1 MTVETETNSETME
14 SNVQVVE
21 KRVKSTVIR
30 RRKKVVAPPP
40 PPVEEAMQAQ
50 AEVGAASAEEAP
62 SAPSRPRIGIVK
74 EATPATVVG
83 DISSDAAPVEGVVPS
98 PKESLEKTVEESTD
112 LSLKSPSDV
121 EKKIG
126 VVGRINLEKVQPPT
140 EKVKEDW
147 RDKIHKGTTRRR
159 KSRAE
164 LEAEAIQRAGGLRS
178 YASMVSQDGPA
189 PGMDRVFRPGPT
201 SRRRRGGVARKMGG
215 KKTQITEAKAIKKV
229 IRIEDGI
236 NVSNLSQSLGI
247 KSNEIIKRLMD
258 LEIMATVNE
267 MVDVDTATIIAEE
280 YGFTVEHTAFKE
292 EDILAVPEAHASPEN
307 LEHRAPVVTV
317 MGHVDHGKTSILDVI
332 RKSDVAAG
340 EAGGITQHIGAY
352 EVEVPKGKITFLD
365 TPGHAAFT
373 AMRARGAQAT
383 DIVILVV
390 AADDGIMPQS
400 IEAIDHS
407 KAAGVP
413 MIVAINKIDKE
424 DAQPDRAKQGLTEH
438 GLVPEDWGGDTIC
451 INTSATTGEGIDQL
465 LEMVLLQ
472 AEILELQADPTGR
485 ARGIVIESKLDRGR
499 GPVATVLVQEGSLE
513 CGSYIVCGTHQ
524 GKVRAMFAA
533 DGKQI
538 KKAGPSVPV
547 EVLGL
552 SGVPNAGDEMVG
564 VEDDRGA
571 RQVAEQRREKER
583 DASLSRPVHASLENL
598 SEFLEGS
605 NAKELMIVIK
615 GDVQGSVEASSEALV
630 KLSTDKAKLKVLH
643 TGVGGITESDV
654 MLAAASNAIIVG
666 FNVKPDV
673 KARTLAER
681 EGIELRSYKVIY
693 EMIDE
698 VKKAME
704 GLLEPIRKEVS
715 LGMAEVRDVF
725 NVSKVGTIA
734 GSFVT
739 SGKIKRSAR
748 ARLLRDQVVVFD
760 GDIASLK
767 RFKEDAK
774 EVADGYECG
783 IGLQNYNDVK
793 VGDLIEAYII
803 EETADTL

>member
-1 MTVETETNSETME
+1 MTVEIETKDETTEK
-14 SNVQVVE
+14 NVQVVE

-30 RRKKVVAPPP
+30 RRRKKVEAAPPSPTEEVAQVEATAAGEEVAP
-40 PPVEEAMQAQ
+40 
-50 AEVGAASAEEAP
+50 AAPAP
-62 SAPSRPRIGIVK
+62 AKPRIGVV
-74 EATPATVVG
+74 EGATPMGVTKPVVPG
-83 DISSDAAPVEGVVPS
+83 VKPVEAAAEPDAQAASEAGENS
-98 PKESLEKTVEESTD
+98 EEA
-112 LSLKSPSDV
+112 SLKSPTDA
-121 EKKIG
+121 ERKIG
-126 VVGRINLEKVQPPT
+126 VVGHINLETIQVPT

-147 RDKIHKGTTRRR
+147 REKMRKGATRRR
-159 KSRAE
+159 KSKAE

-178 YASMVSQDGPA
+178 YASMVGQEGFT

-201 SRRRRGGVARKMGG
+201 GRRRRAVKRMGG
-215 KKTQITEAKAIKKV
+215 KKTQITEPKAIKKV
-229 IRIEDGI
+229 IRIEEGI
-236 NVSNLSQSLGI
+236 NVSNLSQALGV
-247 KSNEIIKRLMD
+247 KANEIIKQLMD
-258 LEIMATVNE
+258 LEIMATVNQI
-267 MVDVDTATIIAEE
+267 VDVDTATVIAEE

-292 EDILAVPEAHASPEN
+292 EEILAVPEAHASSEN
-307 LEHRAPVVTV
+307 AEPRAPVVTV

-352 EVEVPKGKITFLD
+352 EVQVPKGKITFLD

-413 MIVAINKIDKE
+413 IIVAINKIDKE
-424 DAQPDRAKQGLTEH
+424 NAQPDRTKQGLTEH
-438 GLVPEDWGGDTIC
+438 GLVPEDWGGDVIC
-451 INTSATTGEGIDQL
+451 INTSAITGEGIDQL

-472 AEILELQADPTGR
+472 SEILELKADSTSRPK
-485 ARGIVIESKLDRGR
+485 GIVVEAQLDRGR
-499 GPVATVLVQEGSLE
+499 GPVATVLVQEGTLE
-513 CGSYIVCGTHQ
+513 RGSYIVCGTHQ

-533 DGKQI
+533 DGSQVKE
-538 KKAGPSVPV
+538 AGPSVPV

-564 VEDDRGA
+564 VADDRGA
-571 RQVAEQRREKER
+571 RQVSEQRIDKER
-583 DASLSRPVHASLENL
+583 ETSLNRPVHASLENL

-605 NAKELMIVIK
+605 DAKELMIVIK
-615 GDVQGSVEASSEALV
+615 GDVHGSVEASTEALE
-630 KLSTDKAKLKVLH
+630 KLSTEKAKLKVLH

-654 MLAAASNAIIVG
+654 MLATASNAIIVG
-666 FNVKPDV
+666 FNVKPDP
-673 KARTLAER
+673 KARTLAEN

-715 LGMAEVRDVF
+715 LGMAEVRNVF

-739 SGKIKRSAR
+739 AGKIKRNAR

-760 GDIASLK
+760 GDISSLK
-767 RFKEDAK
+767 RFKEDAR

-783 IGLQNYNDVK
+783 IGLLNYNDVK
-793 VGDLIEAYII
+793 VGDVIEAYII

>member
-1 MTVETETNSETME
+1 MTVETETKEETK
-14 SNVQVVE
+14 NVQVVE

-30 RRKKVVAPPP
+30 RRRKKVEAAPPP
-40 PPVEEAMQAQ
+40 PTEETVPVEAANPAAAQ
-50 AEVGAASAEEAP
+50 EDVAP
-62 SAPSRPRIGIVK
+62 AKPRIGV
-74 EATPATVVG
+74 
-83 DISSDAAPVEGVVPS
+83 VEGVTPIGVVKPAVQEAKPAKVVAEDS
-98 PKESLEKTVEESTD
+98 EPVAAEGDEDSADV
-112 LSLKSPSDV
+112 SLKSPTDA
-121 EKKIG
+121 ERKIG
-126 VVGRINLEKVQPPT
+126 VVGHINLETIQVPT

-147 RDKIHKGTTRRR
+147 REKMRKGATRRR
-159 KSRAE
+159 KSKEE

-178 YASMVSQDGPA
+178 YARMVGQDGFT

-201 SRRRRGGVARKMGG
+201 GRRRRAAKKMGG
-215 KKTQITEAKAIKKV
+215 KKTQITEPKAIKKV

-236 NVSNLSQSLGI
+236 NVSNLSQALGV
-247 KSNEIIKRLMD
+247 KANEIIKQLMD
-258 LEIMATVNE
+258 LEIMATVNQV
-267 MVDVDTATIIAEE
+267 VDVDTATVIAEE
-280 YGFTVEHTAFKE
+280 YGFKVEHTAFKE
-292 EDILAVPEAHASPEN
+292 EDILATPEAHASSEN
-307 LEHRAPVVTV
+307 AEPRAPVVTV

-352 EVEVPKGKITFLD
+352 EVKVPKGKITFLD

-424 DAQPDRAKQGLTEH
+424 DAQPDRTKQGLTEH
-438 GLVPEDWGGDTIC
+438 GLVPEDWGGDVIC

-472 AEILELQADPTGR
+472 AEILELKADPTSR
-485 ARGIVIESKLDRGR
+485 PRGIVVESQLDRGR
-499 GPVATVLVQEGSLE
+499 GPVATVLVQEGTLKR
-513 CGSYIVCGTHQ
+513 GSYIVCGTQQ
-524 GKVRAMFAA
+524 GRVRAMFAA
-533 DGKQI
+533 DGSQVKE
-538 KKAGPSVPV
+538 AGPSVPV

-552 SGVPNAGDEMVG
+552 SGVPNAGDEMIG
-564 VEDDRGA
+564 VEDERGA
-571 RQVAEQRREKER
+571 RQVSDQRRDKER
-583 DASLSRPVHASLENL
+583 EVSLNRPVHASLENL
-598 SEFLEGS
+598 SDFLEGS
-605 NAKELMIVIK
+605 DAKELMIVIK
-615 GDVQGSVEASSEALV
+615 GDVQGSVEASSEALE

-654 MLAAASNAIIVG
+654 MLAAASDAIIVG
-666 FNVKPDV
+666 FNVKPDP
-673 KARTLAER
+673 KARALAEN

-698 VKKAME
+698 VKRAME
-704 GLLEPIRKEVS
+704 GLLEPIKKEVS

-725 NVSKVGTIA
+725 KVSKVGTIA

-739 SGKIKRSAR
+739 AGKIKRNAK

-760 GDIASLK
+760 GDISSLK
-767 RFKEDAK
+767 RFKEDAR

-783 IGLQNYNDVK
+783 IGLLNYNDVK
-793 VGDLIEAYII
+793 VGDVIEAYII

>member
-1 MTVETETNSETME
+1 MTVETESKTETPE
-14 SNVQVVE
+14 KNVQVVE

-30 RRKKVVAPPP
+30 RRRKAVEAAPPA
-40 PPVEEAMQAQ
+40 PVEEGVVQIEATAT
-50 AEVGAASAEEAP
+50 EEGAAPTAP
-62 SAPSRPRIGIVK
+62 ARPRIG
-74 EATPATVVG
+74 VVQG
-83 DISSDAAPVEGVVPS
+83 AAPVGIVKPKKTPPGEANAPKATEAAAEAGETTEPGEDPS
-98 PKESLEKTVEESTD
+98 V
-112 LSLKSPSDV
+112 SLKCPTDA
-121 EKKIG
+121 ERKIG
-126 VVGRINLEKVQPPT
+126 VVGHINLETIVVPT

-147 RDKIHKGTTRRR
+147 REKMRKGTTRR

-178 YASMVSQDGPA
+178 YASIVGQDGFT

-201 SRRRRGGVARKMGG
+201 GRRRKATRRMGG
-215 KKTQITEAKAIKKV
+215 KKTQITEPKAIKKV

-236 NVSNLSQSLGI
+236 NVSNLSQALGV
-247 KSNEIIKRLMD
+247 KANEIITKLMD
-258 LEIMATVNE
+258 LEIMATVNQI
-267 MVDVDTATIIAEE
+267 VDVDMATIIAEE

-292 EDILAVPEAHASPEN
+292 EEILVDSEAHGSPEN
-307 LEHRAPVVTV
+307 LEFRAPVVTV

-332 RKSDVAAG
+332 RKSDVASG

-352 EVEVPKGKITFLD
+352 EVKVPKGKITFLD

-373 AMRARGAQAT
+373 SMRARGAQAT

-413 MIVAINKIDKE
+413 IIVAINKIDIE
-424 DAQPDRAKQGLTEH
+424 DAQPDRTKQGLTEH
-438 GLVPEDWGGDTIC
+438 GLVPEDWGGDVIC
-451 INTSATTGEGIDQL
+451 INTSAKTGEGIDQL

-472 AEILELQADPTGR
+472 AEILELKADKTIRPK
-485 ARGIVIESKLDRGR
+485 GIVVEAKLDRGR
-499 GPVATVLVQEGSLE
+499 GPVATVLVQEGTLKN
-513 CGSYIVCGTHQ
+513 GSYIVCGTHQ
-524 GKVRAMFAA
+524 GKVRAMFTA
-533 DGKQI
+533 DGTQVKEV
-538 KKAGPSVPV
+538 GPSVPV

-564 VEDDRGA
+564 VADERGA
-571 RQVAEQRREKER
+571 RQVSGQRRDRER
-583 DASLSRPVHASLENL
+583 DAALHRPVHASLENL
-598 SEFLEGS
+598 SDFLEGS
-605 NAKELMIVIK
+605 DAKELMIVIK
-615 GDVQGSVEASSEALV
+615 GDVHGSVEASSEALE
-630 KLSTDKAKLKVLH
+630 KLSTDKVKLKVLH

-666 FNVKPDV
+666 FNVKPDP
-673 KARTLAER
+673 KARTLAEN
-681 EGIELRSYKVIY
+681 EGIELRSYRVIY

-698 VKKAME
+698 VKRAME

-725 NVSKVGTIA
+725 MVSKVGTIA

-739 SGKIKRSAR
+739 TGKIQRNAK

-767 RFKEDAK
+767 RFKDDAR

-783 IGLQNYNDVK
+783 IGLLNFNDVK
-793 VGDLIEAYII
+793 VGDVVEAYVI